1 MAALI
6 SNQETEECLRACLT
20 AEGYALSVLGAHGQT
35 GVDILAKKGDE
46 EVFIEVIGFKQSPP
60 ARAKDFYEVFFRAV
74 SRLVNGAKH
83 CVIAL
88 PRRSEL
94 GLPARAKHYG
104 EAGRLFQNF
113 QFGLLTLR
121 PDHTDELLGMNGRA
135 SDPALKSGL
144 GGLSHNLEGAYDE
157 A

>member
-1 MAALI
+1 MAALV
-6 SNQETEECLRACLT
+6 SNEQTEECLRACLI
-20 AEGYALSVLGAHGQT
+20 AEGYTLSVLRAHGQT

-104 EAGRLFQNF
+104 DAWPRIGKAFPELAIWLVDTEARSYRR
-113 QFGLLTLR
+113 T
-121 PDHTDELLGMNGRA
+121 TWDEWA
-135 SDPALKSGL
+135 SC
-144 GGLSHNLEGAYDE
+144 
-157 A
+157 

>member
-1 MAALI
+1 QMAALV

-20 AEGYALSVLGAHGQT
+20 AEGYALSVLRTHGQT

-104 EAGRLFQNF
+104 EAWPRIGKAFPELSIWLVDTEARSYRR
-113 QFGLLTLR
+113 T
-121 PDHTDELLGMNGRA
+121 TWDEWA
-135 SDPALKSGL
+135 SL
-144 GGLSHNLEGAYDE
+144 
-157 A
+157 

>member
-1 MAALI
+1 MAALV

-20 AEGYALSVLGAHGQT
+20 AEGYALNVLRTHGQT
-35 GVDILAKKGDE
+35 GVDILATKGDE
-46 EVFIEVIGFKQSPP
+46 EIFIEVIGFKQSRP

-74 SRLVNGAKH
+74 SRLANGAKH

-104 EAGRLFQNF
+104 EAW
-113 QFGLLTLR
+113 LR
-121 PDHTDELLGMNGRA
+121 IGKAFPELSIWLVDTEARSYKRTAWDEW
-135 SDPALKSGL
+135 SSF
-144 GGLSHNLEGAYDE
+144 
-157 A
+157 